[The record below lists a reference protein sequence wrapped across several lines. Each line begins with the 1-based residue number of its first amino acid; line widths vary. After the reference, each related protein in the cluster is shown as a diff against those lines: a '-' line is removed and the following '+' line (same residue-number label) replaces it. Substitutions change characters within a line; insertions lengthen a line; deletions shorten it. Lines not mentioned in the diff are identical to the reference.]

1 VSKLIRQVADDVGCV
16 FDWCERFDDR
26 GRERASFGG
35 PCSLC
40 LGGAR
45 IAVRIVLEAAA
56 AVVDECNR
64 EGPYNA
70 IGAADR
76 IRALLKD

>member
-1 VSKLIRQVADDVGCV
+1 VSDKIFEPFPLRVRVANEI
-16 FDWCERFDDR
+16 WMTP
-26 GRERASFGG
+26 GRV
-35 PCSLC
+35 CSKEWY
-40 LGGAR
+40 AEVSRR
-45 IAVRIVLEAAA
+45 ITTIVLEAAA

-76 IRALLKD
+76 IRALIKD